1 MRHDKIRDFNA
12 ELQHDMCKDLVIEPA
27 LILLDNEQI
36 TGTDADCVAHDVSS
50 QGQWSTFE
58 QTFLD
63 N

>member
-1 MRHDKIRDFNA
+1 
-12 ELQHDMCKDLVIEPA
+12 MCKDLVIEPA

-58 QTFLD
+58 QKFLD